1 MTDEEIQPV
10 NNGDLLVAED
20 IYLTSGVH
28 IGTQQKSADMKDF
41 IYKVRQDGLYV
52 LDVKK
57 TDESYKVRQDGLYVL
72 DVKKTD
78 ERIRAAASF
87 LSRYD
92 PKRILVVS
100 ARQYGQKPA
109 REFSKAIGAPAFA
122 GRFVPGTLTN
132 PTNPAFIEPE
142 IIVITDPAADK
153 QALNEALNL
162 GIPIIAMCDANNETR
177 NVDLVI
183 PTNNKG
189 RRALACIYW
198 LLSRQVL
205 FERGDLKD
213 PEDFNMEIEDFEAKL
228 V

>member
-1 MTDEEIQPV
+1 MAEEEFETTI
-10 NNGDLLVAED
+10 GADLLVAED

-57 TDESYKVRQDGLYVL
+57 TDE
-72 DVKKTD
+72 
-78 ERIRAAASF
+78 RIRAAAAF
-87 LSRYD
+87 LARYD
-92 PKRILVVS
+92 PKRVLVVS

-132 PTNPAFIEPE
+132 PANPVFIEPE
-142 IIVITDPAADK
+142 VLVVTDPSADK

-162 GIPIIAMCDANNETR
+162 GIPIVAMCDANNETR

-189 RRALACIYW
+189 RRALACVYW
-198 LLSRQVL
+198 LLSREVL
-205 FERGDLKD
+205 LARGDLKD
-213 PEDFNMEIEDFEAKL
+213 PADFSMEIEDFEAKL